1 MKFGLFG
8 GARTTPGGMD
18 EYREGYDAYIE
29 SVIEAEA
36 LGYHSNFL
44 VEHHFSGMGQVS
56 ASLNLLSFLAAK
68 TTTIRLGSAVVVLPW
83 HNPALIAEQAATL
96 DVLSKGRFDF
106 GVGKGYRHIEFD
118 GFRIPMEEATARFE
132 EAITVIRKAWTT
144 EGRFSHDGDYWRFN
158 DIVVE
163 PAPTQKPHPP
173 LWLAA
178 GRPESLQYAARG
190 NYNLFLD
197 QFQTI
202 DVIFERLAIFKQALA
217 EAGRVYDP
225 LGVAVARGLV
235 ITRTDEER
243 EAAIVKRIQHLEM
256 MNAFGSSA
264 DGKTQSSMVSDA
276 NLRKAAEDGLLI
288 GTPDDIIDRLQRMAK
303 KGIDYVLLSTRT
315 QGSLRG
321 FAKEVLPIFA

>member
-8 GARTTPGGMD
+8 GARTTPGGAD
-18 EYREGYDAYIE
+18 DYRLGYDVYVE

-56 ASLNLLSFLAAK
+56 ASLNLLTFLAAK
-68 TTTIRLGSAVVVLPW
+68 TSTIRLGSAVVVLPW

-106 GVGKGYRHIEFD
+106 GVGKGYRHMEFD
-118 GFRIPMEEATARFE
+118 GFCIPMDEATARFE
-132 EAITVIRKAWTT
+132 EAISVIRKAWTT
-144 EGRFSHDGDYWRFN
+144 EGRFSHEGNYWRFN

-178 GRPESLQYAARG
+178 GRPESLRYAAQG

-197 QFQTI
+197 QFQTL
-202 DVIFERLAIFKQALA
+202 DVIFERLAIFKQALT
-217 EAGRVYDP
+217 EAGRIYDP
-225 LGVAVARGLV
+225 LGVAVARAMV

-243 EAAIVKRIQHLEM
+243 EDAIVARIEHLEM
-256 MNAFGSSA
+256 MNSFGRST

-276 NLRKAAEDGLLI
+276 NLRKAAQDGLLI
-288 GTPDDIIDRLQRMAK
+288 GTPDDIIRRLQRMAA

-315 QGSLRG
+315 QESLRV
-321 FAKEVLPIFA
+321 FAKEILPIFT

>member
-18 EYREGYDAYIE
+18 GYRDGYDAYIE
-29 SVIEAEA
+29 SVVEAEE

-68 TTTIRLGSAVVVLPW
+68 TSTIRLGSAVVVLPW

-106 GVGKGYRHIEFD
+106 GVGKGYRPLEFD

-144 EGRFSHDGDYWRFN
+144 EGRFSHDGDYWRFD
-158 DIVVE
+158 DIIVE

-178 GRPESLQYAARG
+178 GRPESLRYAARE

-217 EAGRVYDP
+217 KAGRVYDP

-243 EAAIVKRIQHLEM
+243 KDAIVKRIQHLEM
-256 MNAFGSSA
+256 MNAFGRST

-288 GTPDDIIDRLQRMAK
+288 GTPDDIIARLQRMAK
-303 KGIDYVLLSTRT
+303 EGIDYVLLSTRT
-315 QGSLRG
+315 QESLRD
-321 FAKEVLPIFA
+321 FAKEVLPIFT